1 MNQLTNEQRATLFE
15 LLDAQE
21 RVLES
26 AMHEHVARLRDC
38 SAPGMTPTTGDIEL
52 IREHPSRAVVRDVRD
67 LRVIEAARARLAAGS
82 AVVCIDCGSA
92 IAFERLLAQPT
103 ATRCPHC
110 QVFCE
115 QAVTG
120 RSESM
125 RRPLNFGPWTK

>member
-52 IREHPSRAVVRDVRD
+52 IREQQSRAVVRDVRD
-67 LRVIEAARARLAAGS
+67 LRVIEVARARLVDGS
-82 AVVCIDCGSA
+82 AGVCIDCGSE
-92 IAFERLLAQPT
+92 IGFERLLAQPT

-115 QAVTG
+115 QPVTG
-120 RSESM
+120 RSGSM
-125 RRPLNFGPWTK
+125 RRPPEFQTVE